1 MPLDDAKTE
10 DTRAWHLKARGDL
23 AKARHAMTA
32 REPFLDDAVY
42 HCQQAIE
49 KAMKAFLT
57 WYDVPFRKTH
67 SLEELGR
74 QCLAIDQ
81 MLQKLVDQA
90 VPLSE
95 YAWKFRYP
103 GEVELPSLAE
113 TEEALAITQA
123 VIDAIA
129 ARLSAVVKQDG

>member
-1 MPLDDAKTE
+1 MPLDDVKKE
-10 DTRAWHLKARGDL
+10 DTRAWQAKARGDL
-23 AKARHAMTA
+23 AKAHHAMTA
-32 REPFLDDAVY
+32 VEPFRDDAVY

-49 KAMKAFLT
+49 KALKAFLT
-57 WYDVPFRKTH
+57 WHDIPFRKTH

-74 QCLAIDQ
+74 QCIEIDQ
-81 MLQKLVDQA
+81 TLQSLIDQA

-103 GEVELPSLAE
+103 GDEELPTEDE
-113 TEEALAITQA
+113 TEEALVIAQA

-129 ARLSAVVKQDG
+129 VRLPV